1 MGWRLLFAALVIA
14 AVAVVIIA
22 VVAAP
27 MPVQLHVPLEGGSTL
42 ITGKHAGGKVASFD
56 VRDQRWFARQACI
69 TDVTEEFACDFW
81 LVGDGSG

>member
-42 ITGKHAGGKVASFD
+42 IAGKHAGGKVASFD
-56 VRDQRWFARQACI
+56 VRDQRWFA
-69 TDVTEEFACDFW
+69 W
-81 LVGDGSG
+81 